1 MIPQLRPALA
11 RLALLL
17 LAGTQLI
24 PAVPTTRPVA
34 DFLESCRILGSL
46 RQGNLTVV
54 AVRGGSPASTTPMA
68 TLDESMPGGKITIT
82 ETANGGSV
90 NTLVLSNHG
99 DRPVFIMAGEILAGA
114 KQDRIL
120 QQDVI
125 LPAGGK
131 SVQVPAFCVE
141 HGRWREQSNVF
152 YSEKAAA
159 PVAVRRAAQASKNQS
174 VVWEEV
180 ASNNLAV
187 SASAPTGTL
196 SATYKTGRVVEVR
209 KAFLDALSRLPR
221 NFPSAAGAIVL
232 VNGKVVGADLFGNP
246 KLFGNLWSK
255 LLDSYIAEAVRRE
268 KGEPVTGAASAED
281 FRRRARQARIDLVS
295 SPGMG
300 QQIAMEGEGLKGG
313 GVFLVAPVHLDLF
326 PLVAMPANSRPSLN
340 RDLLHQQG
348 LPQRGLPQQNIA
360 PSSSLRP

>member
-1 MIPQLRPALA
+1 MTPQIRPALA
-11 RLALLL
+11 RLAVLL
-17 LAGTQLI
+17 LAGPQLV
-24 PAVPTTRPVA
+24 PAVPAAKPVSE
-34 DFLESCRILGSL
+34 FLQTCRILGSL

-54 AVRGGSPASTTPMA
+54 AVRGGFPAAATPMA
-68 TLDESMPGGKITIT
+68 TLDEMMPGGKISIT

-125 LPAGGK
+125 LPSGGT

-141 HGRWREQSNVF
+141 HGRWREQSSAF
-152 YSEKAAA
+152 YTEKAAA
-159 PVAVRRAAQASKNQS
+159 PVAVRRAAQASKNQA

-180 ASNNLAV
+180 ASNNAAV
-187 SASAPTGTL
+187 SVSAPTGTL
-196 SATYKTGRVVEVR
+196 SATYKSGRVVEVR

-221 NFPSAAGAIVL
+221 NFPSAAGAVVL
-232 VNGKVVGADLFGNP
+232 VNGKIVGADLFGDP
-246 KLFGNLWSK
+246 KLFGRLWGK

-268 KGEPVTGAASAED
+268 KEESATTASAED
-281 FRRRARQARIDLVS
+281 FLQRARQARIELGG
-295 SPGMG
+295 SPGVG

-313 GVFLVAPVHLDLF
+313 GILLATPVHLDLF
-326 PLVAMPANSRPSLN
+326 PLVARAAHSRPSLN
-340 RDLLHQQG
+340 RDVLH
-348 LPQRGLPQQNIA
+348 QQNIA
-360 PSSSLRP
+360 PASSLRH